1 MSLKKRERPISG
13 LVSTYW
19 LRLSFSWIE
28 CSLDRLSLLEHRFSF
43 CQKRAPHAL
52 IALQDGGFIA
62 PVHQLNQGGQQIRE
76 EGTKLSIPAIFRP
89 SETTGI
95 DGERCQSIAVLVSEL
110 PTLVKAPGSIK
121 H

>member
-1 MSLKKRERPISG
+1 MGLKKRERPISG

-28 CSLDRLSLLEHRFSF
+28 CSLDRLSLLEHGFSF

-62 PVHQLNQGGQQIRE
+62 PAHQLNQCGQQLRE
-76 EGTKLSIPAIFRP
+76 ESTKLSIPAILRP
-89 SETTGI
+89 SEAPGI
-95 DGERCQSIAVLVSEL
+95 DGEGCQGVAVLVSEL
-110 PTLVKAPGSIK
+110 STGIEAPGSIK